1 MHVPSAM
8 TMMPPEPSMLPA
20 CCSDGASSVR
30 VSISPAVST
39 GVELPPGMTAL
50 SGLPPR
56 MPPASSK
63 MSFFIG

>member
-8 TMMPPEPSMLPA
+8 TMRPPEPSMLPA